1 MTEEHYS
8 GEQRRRFY
16 RIKYPLIERPE
27 IILDNRSYQVI
38 DISEGGVK
46 FFSPVTTFK
55 VGDYIKGSIKFHD
68 GEVMPVEGHV
78 LRLQNKRVIIL
89 LDRKI
94 PLQRILKEQRYLI
107 KKYAG
112 FR

>member
-16 RIKYPLIERPE
+16 RIKYPLIERPTITVDKKE
-27 IILDNRSYQVI
+27 YKVI

-46 FFSPVTTFK
+46 FFSPVTSFK
-55 VGDYIKGSIKFHD
+55 VSEYIKGLIKFHD

>member
-16 RIKYPLIERPE
+16 RIKYPLIERPK
-27 IILDNRSYQVI
+27 IILDNKSYQVI
-38 DISEGGVK
+38 DISEGGIK
-46 FFSPVTTFK
+46 FFSPVTIFK
-55 VGDYIKGSIKFHD
+55 INQYIKGTITFHD
-68 GEVMPVEGHV
+68 GEVLEVEGHV
-78 LRLQNKRVIIL
+78 LRLQNKRIIIL
-89 LDRKI
+89 LDIKI
-94 PLQRILKEQRYLI
+94 PLQRILKEQRFLI

>member
-1 MTEEHYS
+1 MTEERYS

-16 RIKYPLIERPE
+16 RIKYPFIERPE
-27 IILDNRSYQVI
+27 LTLDNKSYQVI

-55 VGDYIKGSIKFHD
+55 VDEYIKGSIKFHD
-68 GEVMPVEGHV
+68 GEIISVEGHV

-89 LDRKI
+89 LDRGI
-94 PLQRILKEQRYLI
+94 PLQRILKEQRFLI

>member
-1 MTEEHYS
+1 MEENYS
-8 GEQRRRFY
+8 GEQRRNHY
-16 RIKYPLIERPE
+16 RIKYPLIERPF
-27 IILDNRSYQVI
+27 LTVDKNTYQVL

-46 FFSPVTTFK
+46 FFSPVKNFK
-55 VGDYIKGSIKFHD
+55 VGEYITGSIKFHD
-68 GEVMPVEGHV
+68 GEIVTVEGHI
-78 LRLQNKRVIIL
+78 LRLQSRRIIIL

-94 PLQRILKEQRYLI
+94 PLQRILKEQRHLI

>member
-8 GEQRRRFY
+8 GEQRRRYY
-16 RIKYPLIERPE
+16 RIKYPLIERPVITVDKKE
-27 IILDNRSYQVI
+27 YKVI

-46 FFSPVTTFK
+46 FFSPVKTFNI
-55 VGDYIKGSIKFHD
+55 GEYINGSIKFHD
-68 GEVMPVEGHV
+68 GEVLEVEGHV

-89 LDRKI
+89 LDRGI
-94 PLQRILKEQRYLI
+94 TLQRILKEQRFLI
-107 KKYAG
+107 KKYVG